1 MKRMWIVLFVLATGA
16 ALAAPASAAKTETD
30 CPGNSCN
37 SQPDRAPDTGMTC
50 AEAEAV
56 GFDHVVPRWTGDN
69 AFEVELDRR
78 LGACVDV
85 MAAAGTWEIEVVQV
99 GSAREVYITVQDS
112 VNPGDTC
119 WGGSD
124 VGAITEPTVFYPVLP
139 EATVDACGLGELDG
153 DPQLTFNAMYKGGK
167 LAQPVIVRVTFP

>member
-1 MKRMWIVLFVLATGA
+1 MKRMWIVLFVLAIGA
-16 ALAAPASAAKTETD
+16 ALAAPASAAKPD

-37 SQPDRAPDTGMTC
+37 TDSSGIGMTC
-50 AEAEAV
+50 AETEAV
-56 GFDHVVPRWTGDN
+56 GFDHVVPTPTGPN
-69 AFEVELDRR
+69 TFVVELADR

-99 GSAREVYITVQDS
+99 GSAREVYLAVQDS
-112 VNPGDTC
+112 VLPGDTC

-124 VGAITEPTVFYPVLP
+124 VGAITEPTVLYPVLP
-139 EATVDACGLGELDG
+139 EAAVDACGFGEADG
-153 DPQLTFNAMYKGGK
+153 DPQLTFHAMYKGGR